1 MNKLHTRS
9 TEDLERT
16 ADYIAELQ
24 AEIDRL
30 TQALSRAGYANS
42 RLREALAAITAQFEK
57 VDHLYS
63 RDRDIIAQAR
73 EALK

>member
-30 TQALSRAGYANS
+30 TQALSRAGYTNS
-42 RLREALAAITAQFEK
+42 RLREAIEGAITDLLAGK
-57 VDHLYS
+57 S
-63 RDRDIIAQAR
+63 RNGVLEQLQK
-73 EALK
+73 ALAKL

>member
-24 AEIDRL
+24 AEVDRL
-30 TQALSRAGYANS
+30 TQALSRAGYTNS
-42 RLREALAAITAQFEK
+42 RLREALKHIERISGKFGQDLINMYAK
-57 VDHLYS
+57 
-63 RDRDIIAQAR
+63 
-73 EALK
+73 EALKQ